1 MMNDP
6 NDPRTTPGE
15 RAEGE
20 EQDAVERTAA
30 ERTASERGAR
40 ERSVQPEEEDD
51 LEKEGWY
58 QPESSAQ
65 KGAPRDEEEG

>member
-1 MMNDP
+1 MTSEP
-6 NDPRTTPGE
+6 KDPRIPPSAT
-15 RAEGE
+15 AEGE
-20 EQDAVERTAA
+20 EQDAA
-30 ERTASERGAR
+30 ERSASERGAP
-40 ERSVQPEEEDD
+40 ERKAQPEAED

>member
-1 MMNDP
+1 MATEP
-6 NDPRTTPGE
+6 KDPRIPPSA

-20 EQDAVERTAA
+20 EQDEVER
-30 ERTASERGAR
+30 EASERGPR
-40 ERSVQPEEEDD
+40 ERQASGEEED
-51 LEKEGWY
+51 LEKMGWY

>member
-1 MMNDP
+1 MMPIDP
-6 NDPRTTPGE
+6 NDPRMSPAQS
-15 RAEGE
+15 AEGE

-30 ERTASERGAR
+30 ERAER
-40 ERSVQPEEEDD
+40 ERLAPREDD
-51 LEKEGWY
+51 PLEKEGWY

>member
-1 MMNDP
+1 MIDEP
-6 NDPRTTPGE
+6 KDPRIPPSAT
-15 RAEGE
+15 AEGE
-20 EQDAVERTAA
+20 EQEAMERSAA
-30 ERTASERGAR
+30 EREER
-40 ERSVQPEEEDD
+40 ERQARREDEQ

>member
-1 MMNDP
+1 MTNEP
-6 NDPRTTPGE
+6 KDPRIPPSAT
-15 RAEGE
+15 AEGE
-20 EQDAVERTAA
+20 EQDAA
-30 ERTASERGAR
+30 ERSASERDAQAR
-40 ERSVQPEEEDD
+40 QAQREEED

>member
-1 MMNDP
+1 MMNEPKDARIP
-6 NDPRTTPGE
+6 PSAT
-15 RAEGE
+15 AEGE
-20 EQDAVERTAA
+20 EQDAVERS
-30 ERTASERGAR
+30 ASERGPR
-40 ERSVQPEEEDD
+40 EQRAQHEDED

>member
-1 MMNDP
+1 MTSEP
-6 NDPRTTPGE
+6 KDPRIPPSAT
-15 RAEGE
+15 AEGE
-20 EQDAVERTAA
+20 EQDAVERS
-30 ERTASERGAR
+30 ASEREPR
-40 ERSVQPEEEDD
+40 ERRAPPEEED

>member
-1 MMNDP
+1 MTSEPKDP
-6 NDPRTTPGE
+6 TIPPSAT
-15 RAEGE
+15 AEGE
-20 EQDAVERTAA
+20 EQDAA
-30 ERTASERGAR
+30 ERSASERGAR
-40 ERSVQPEEEDD
+40 EQPAPREDED

>member
-6 NDPRTTPGE
+6 KDPKIPPSAI
-15 RAEGE
+15 AEGE
-20 EQDAVERTAA
+20 EQEAVERS
-30 ERTASERGAR
+30 ASEREAR
-40 ERSVQPEEEDD
+40 ERQARREDEE

>member
-1 MMNDP
+1 MTSEP
-6 NDPRTTPGE
+6 KDPRIPPSAT
-15 RAEGE
+15 AEGE
-20 EQDAVERTAA
+20 EQDAA
-30 ERTASERGAR
+30 ERSASEPGAR
-40 ERSVQPEEEDD
+40 EQPAPREDED